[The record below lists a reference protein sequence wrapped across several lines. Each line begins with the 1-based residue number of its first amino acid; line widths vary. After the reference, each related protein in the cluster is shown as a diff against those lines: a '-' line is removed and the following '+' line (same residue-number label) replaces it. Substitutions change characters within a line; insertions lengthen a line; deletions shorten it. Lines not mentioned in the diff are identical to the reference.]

1 MLLDP
6 KQSDRQELSKPE
18 QSELG
23 SEDFYFEGPFLV
35 FTAAYHLKRGF
46 CCSSDCRHCPYR

>member
-35 FTAAYHLKRGF
+35 FTAAYHLNRGF